1 MMRKLFLACVMF
13 LLLAGCA
20 TSALTATSEA
30 PTAVTTFT
38 APDQSLA
45 TPVFGTVTVLPVS
58 VAGAKGIFLR
68 SQPQPKAPVAGEV
81 KPGDS
86 GKVLGVDSSGV
97 WMYVEIKGQS
107 GWVPA
112 QYLDYTIAQ

>member
-1 MMRKLFLACVMF
+1 MMRKLLFASVLF
-13 LLLAGCA
+13 LLLTGCA
-20 TSALTATSEA
+20 ASSSATPTPEA

-45 TPVFGTVTVLPVS
+45 TQVFGTATVLMIP
-58 VAGAKGIFLR
+58 GAKGIFLR
-68 SQPQPKAPVAGEV
+68 SQPKPKAPVAGEV

-86 GKVLGVDSSGV
+86 GKVLGIDSSGA

-107 GWVPA
+107 GWVPV